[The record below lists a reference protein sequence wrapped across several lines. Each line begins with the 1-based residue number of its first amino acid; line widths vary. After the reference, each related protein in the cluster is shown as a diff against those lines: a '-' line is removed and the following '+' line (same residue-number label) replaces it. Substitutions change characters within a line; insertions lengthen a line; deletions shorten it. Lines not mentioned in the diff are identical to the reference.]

1 MAGSAH
7 FILVFRIALLVARF
21 LDTVI
26 NDFNAY
32 NLTNGV
38 ETDPQSQRRS
48 SLAIPAEAFAQS
60 ALQPAGSDNHELA
73 VSF

>member
-21 LDTVI
+21 LDAVI
-26 NDFNAY
+26 NDFNAN

-48 SLAIPAEAFAQS
+48 SLGHSSGSVCSICCS
-60 ALQPAGSDNHELA
+60 ASSDNHEL
-73 VSF
+73 FHKT

>member
-1 MAGSAH
+1 MDQLIS
-7 FILVFRIALLVARF
+7 ILVFRIALLVARF

-60 ALQPAGSDNHELA
+60 AVQPAVTIMYWLFHKK
-73 VSF
+73 